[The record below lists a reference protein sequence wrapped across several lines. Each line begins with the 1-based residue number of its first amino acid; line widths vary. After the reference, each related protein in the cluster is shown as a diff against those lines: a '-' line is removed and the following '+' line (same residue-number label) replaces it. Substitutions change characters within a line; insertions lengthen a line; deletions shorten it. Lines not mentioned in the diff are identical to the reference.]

1 MLGAGGV
8 GWVAVSRLVVMTEGR
23 GSPQSTHFEL
33 VSPNFILGMA
43 LGVGVP
49 RAANQG
55 CSGHDELDVVAKGWV
70 VYSRLVVMTGGR
82 VSPQSTH
89 LGCVIESPV
98 LSQLPCSGYGLLGAV
113 NQGWV
118 GRCHVYGFALRHVL
132 VLGLVDG
139 SDVKKVID
147 ALRGRIDS
155 FPGPWVVKWGP
166 SSVCFVP
173 GARGEVVVLC

>member
-8 GWVAVSRLVVMTEGR
+8 GWVVVSRLVVMTEGR

-33 VSPNFILGMA
+33 VSPNFILGLA

-49 RAANQG
+49 RAVNQG

-70 VYSRLVVMTGGR
+70 VYSRLVVMTEGR
-82 VSPQSTH
+82 ISPQSTH

-98 LSQLPCSGYGLLGAV
+98 LVQLLCSGYGLLGAV

-118 GRCHVYGFALRHVL
+118 VYSRLVVMTEGRGSPQSTHLR
-132 VLGLVDG
+132 
-139 SDVKKVID
+139 VK
-147 ALRGRIDS
+147 RG
-155 FPGPWVVKWGP
+155 
-166 SSVCFVP
+166 
-173 GARGEVVVLC
+173 